1 MQFIIPVLGCR
12 THNCRNKSLF
22 SLPAQ
27 FLSVNLF
34 IHLMPVLQSVMS
46 FIVMSRSSQNS
57 VLDFSL
63 DFQAEI
69 SSRPSGL
76 VI

>member
-1 MQFIIPVLGCR
+1 
-12 THNCRNKSLF
+12 
-22 SLPAQ
+22 
-27 FLSVNLF
+27 
-34 IHLMPVLQSVMS
+34 MPVLQSVMS
-46 FIVMSRSSQNS
+46 YIVMSRSSQNS